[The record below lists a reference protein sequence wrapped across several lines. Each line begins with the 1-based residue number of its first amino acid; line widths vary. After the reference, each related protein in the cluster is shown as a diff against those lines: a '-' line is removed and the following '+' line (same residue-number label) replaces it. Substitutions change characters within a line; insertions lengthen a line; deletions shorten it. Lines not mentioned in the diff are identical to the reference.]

1 VPVTVAESSL
11 SVTFSFL
18 TRRVVAYRSPRSNDA
33 APAMSLK
40 ALSVSRVGSSEAGVE
55 ELAIDFF

>member
-1 VPVTVAESSL
+1 
-11 SVTFSFL
+11 
-18 TRRVVAYRSPRSNDA
+18 
-33 APAMSLK
+33 MSLK

>member
-1 VPVTVAESSL
+1 
-11 SVTFSFL
+11 L

-40 ALSVSRVGSSEAGVE
+40 ALSVSRVRSSEAGVE